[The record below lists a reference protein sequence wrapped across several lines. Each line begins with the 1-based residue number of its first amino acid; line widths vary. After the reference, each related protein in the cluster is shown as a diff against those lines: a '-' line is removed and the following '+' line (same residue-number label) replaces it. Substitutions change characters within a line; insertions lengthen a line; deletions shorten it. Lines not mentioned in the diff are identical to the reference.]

1 VPFTLCLLVSVHET
15 VSTDDFDK
23 VLYREF
29 TLKSN
34 KQISFILQTAA
45 LQNKLDADS
54 DTSDFGRK

>member
-1 VPFTLCLLVSVHET
+1 MSVHET